1 MAAKRDPACGAE
13 GASKSDTCPA
23 CQDRSDCGADTRYQL
38 ICAGNRLALAAP
50 SLSVDAGFLWIGGF
64 LWPGS
69 FGIVEAMAI
78 RIRSASD
85 SDRDQIL
92 ALAQRLTEGV
102 AEWRD
107 ADAVKHA
114 VTGWVQDSLDG
125 SHHDNQTVLV
135 ADLDGAVGGFVSVG
149 TKKHWSGS
157 LRRLHRGACGFPRS

>member
-1 MAAKRDPACGAE
+1 
-13 GASKSDTCPA
+13 
-23 CQDRSDCGADTRYQL
+23 
-38 ICAGNRLALAAP
+38 
-50 SLSVDAGFLWIGGF
+50 
-64 LWPGS
+64 
-69 FGIVEAMAI
+69 MAI

-157 LRRLHRGACGFPRS
+157 LDGYIGELVVSHEAEGAGIGSALIQAAVEWSRDQELERVSVDTGAANSRARYLYKRLGFDEEDITLSIATSRLVLLSHIELMPNVR